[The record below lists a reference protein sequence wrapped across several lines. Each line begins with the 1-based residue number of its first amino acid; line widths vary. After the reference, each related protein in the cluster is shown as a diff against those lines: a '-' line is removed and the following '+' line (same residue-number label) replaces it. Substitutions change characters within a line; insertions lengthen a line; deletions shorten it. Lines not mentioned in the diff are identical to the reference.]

1 MMGRREDSQVQFLYA
16 FDLDK
21 VVPADHLVRQI
32 DAILDLSWVHRELR
46 PYYSHTGRPSIDPVL
61 MIRMLLVGYVFA
73 LRSERRLCSEVQVNL
88 AYRWFCKLS
97 VEDKIP
103 DHSVFSRARH
113 ERFRESDALRRVFE
127 GVVAMCIAARLVGG
141 EAFSV
146 DASLIKA
153 DVDKKKRAP
162 GDQPIAWPK
171 AEQAS
176 HAVREYLSAL
186 DTAHSKEETGEGDDD
201 GSTGGRRR
209 KPPKEVSLT
218 DPQATWVARPGMD
231 PFFAYDANYLIDNK
245 AGIIIDAEGTRAN
258 RVVKIS
264 VTRTMIE
271 RVARRFGL
279 QPQRLAGDTVYGAV
293 SLLKWLVDRQ
303 ITPHIPV
310 WDKSARSD
318 GTFSRADFVFDQ
330 ERNVYVCPGGVQLT
344 STGNIDQGHIV
355 YYRANKKD
363 CSACSLKPRCTTAA
377 VRKVTRDLNEDVRHS
392 VRALADTDAFQQSRR
407 ERKKVEMRF
416 AHMKRI
422 LRLDRLRLRWGKR
435 RGATHCDRAESEKAR
450 QAPRPRSSPR
460 SRVLSVG
467 VASGECRRCKFATP
481 ERERGTEASPKLLG
495 RPSSTTPSSF
505 ATQSIQQRTSPAD
518 AAMSGRCRFC
528 CRSRL
533 LEPTNADSLVLR

>member
-1 MMGRREDSQVQFLYA
+1 
-16 FDLDK
+16 
-21 VVPADHLVRQI
+21 
-32 DAILDLSWVHRELR
+32 
-46 PYYSHTGRPSIDPVL
+46 
-61 MIRMLLVGYVFA
+61 
-73 LRSERRLCSEVQVNL
+73 
-88 AYRWFCKLS
+88 
-97 VEDKIP
+97 
-103 DHSVFSRARH
+103 
-113 ERFRESDALRRVFE
+113 
-127 GVVAMCIAARLVGG
+127 MCIAARLVGG

-162 GDQPIAWPK
+162 GDQPIAWPN

-176 HAVREYLSAL
+176 HAVREYLAAL
-186 DTAHSKEETGEGDDD
+186 DTAHSKEEIGDGDDG
-201 GSTGGRRR
+201 GSSGGRRR

-258 RVVKIS
+258 RVVEIS

-330 ERNVYVCPGGVQLT
+330 ERNVYVCPGGAQLT

-377 VRKVTRDLNEDVRHS
+377 VRKVTRDLNEDVRDS
-392 VRALADTDAFQQSRR
+392 VRALANTDAFQQSRR

-416 AHMKRI
+416 AHMKRV
-422 LRLDRLRLRWGKR
+422 LRLDRLRLRGLSGARDEVLLTATAQNLR
-435 RGATHCDRAESEKAR
+435 RL
-450 QAPRPRSSPR
+450 
-460 SRVLSVG
+460 V
-467 VASGECRRCKFATP
+467 
-481 ERERGTEASPKLLG
+481 KLLG
-495 RPSSTTPSSF
+495 RVPPL
-505 ATQSIQQRTSPAD
+505 
-518 AAMSGRCRFC
+518 AAAC
-528 CRSRL
+528 
-533 LEPTNADSLVLR
+533 